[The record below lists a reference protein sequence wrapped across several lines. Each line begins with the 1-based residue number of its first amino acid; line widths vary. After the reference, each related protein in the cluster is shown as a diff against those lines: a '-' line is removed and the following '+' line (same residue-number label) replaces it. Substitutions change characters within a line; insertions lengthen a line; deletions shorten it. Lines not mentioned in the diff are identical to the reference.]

1 MYLGMFY
8 TFVLLVFHELGHPQ
22 LAVALLSSC
31 LIYFQDMRFL
41 FFFYFLYY
49 FRSKIKSAVNIT
61 SKVAK
66 TSLKSY
72 NYHKNSSL
80 CGFQTVAVLA

>member
-1 MYLGMFY
+1 MYLRMFY

-41 FFFYFLYY
+41 FFFLFFSFYIIFGV
-49 FRSKIKSAVNIT
+49 K
-61 SKVAK
+61 
-66 TSLKSY
+66 
-72 NYHKNSSL
+72 
-80 CGFQTVAVLA
+80 